1 MRIIFVRH
9 AEPDYEK
16 DSLTENGRKEA
27 EALAVRTKNWTDID
41 RFYCSPL
48 GRAVETAAPTLKGLG
63 REAIVKPWLR
73 EFYYPIKDPLTGEI
87 HGPWDLQPQYF
98 TGQEIMYDREHWY
111 EAPLYRTNPGIEQG
125 WKEVTA
131 GIDKILSEYG
141 YHRKDSYYEFKNPD
155 GSVLPAEVEDI
166 PLHGTRNNEIRDSD
180 DRKTIVIFCHFG
192 VTCVMLAHLIGV
204 SPVLMWQGTC
214 IAPTGVTVVNAE
226 KRLHNAAFFRIQTLG
241 DCAHLLAAGVPVSG
255 YAAFSPVWQK

>member
-48 GRAVETAAPTLKGLG
+48 GRAVETAAPTLKELG
-63 REAIVKPWLR
+63 REAILKPWLR

-98 TGQEIMYDREHWY
+98 TGQEIMYD
-111 EAPLYRTNPGIEQG
+111 
-125 WKEVTA
+125 
-131 GIDKILSEYG
+131 
-141 YHRKDSYYEFKNPD
+141 
-155 GSVLPAEVEDI
+155 
-166 PLHGTRNNEIRDSD
+166 
-180 DRKTIVIFCHFG
+180 
-192 VTCVMLAHLIGV
+192 
-204 SPVLMWQGTC
+204 
-214 IAPTGVTVVNAE
+214 
-226 KRLHNAAFFRIQTLG
+226 
-241 DCAHLLAAGVPVSG
+241 
-255 YAAFSPVWQK
+255 